1 MSKKKQPSFDMAK
14 MVSDYIE
21 EGLLDN
27 IVAMFKADKTSYPLI
42 GELITDER
50 IRVRLGVTALV
61 EILAEEAPD
70 NLPLA
75 GPSLIKALKNENP
88 TFRGD
93 AANLLG
99 IIKYKDALPLLEEL
113 AKEEEQPVRQI
124 AQEAI
129 NDIIDSEK

>member
-1 MSKKKQPSFDMAK
+1 MNETEQPSFNMVK
-14 MVSDYIE
+14 MLTDYME

-27 IVAMFKADKTSYPLI
+27 IVSMFKADKTAYELI
-42 GELITDER
+42 GQMIIDER
-50 IRVRLGVTALV
+50 IRVRLGVTALI
-61 EILAEEAPD
+61 EILSEEDPQ

-75 GPSLIKALKNENP
+75 GPSIMKVLKHENP

-99 IIKYKDALPLLEEL
+99 IMRYKDALVLLKKL
-113 AKEEEQPVRQI
+113 AEDKEEVVRQM

-129 NDIIDSEK
+129 DEIMEK